1 VNLLDVVIVALCIG
15 FAVYG
20 IVQGVVRQLFSWG
33 GLILGH
39 IVGVKFYATAQE
51 QLRLDFPHGD
61 IVAYLL
67 TFVAVYLVFR
77 LVGLFVERWVRGS
90 ELSGTDRFAGM
101 MTGFVKGV
109 LLSVLLVF
117 VLVILLPRDTSLLRE
132 SKLAPRTM
140 VAIRWVQKVF
150 PEKIRNAFRE
160 KVGSISPP
168 SRGGRKDPAA
178 AAQPKNRSKK

>member
-1 VNLLDVVIVALCIG
+1 VNLLDVAIAGLCIG

-39 IVGVKFYATAQE
+39 IVGVKFYTTAQE

-61 IVAYLL
+61 VVAYLL
-67 TFVAVYLVFR
+67 IFVAIYLLFR

-101 MTGFVKGV
+101 LTGFVKGA

-132 SKLAPRTM
+132 SELAPRAM
-140 VAIRWVQKVF
+140 VAARWVQKVF
-150 PEKIRNAFRE
+150 PEKIRTAFRE
-160 KVGSISPP
+160 KAGGISP
-168 SRGGRKDPAA
+168 SLRDGKKDPAA
-178 AAQPKNRSKK
+178 GAQPKNRSRK

>member
-39 IVGVKFYATAQE
+39 FFGVKFYPTVQE
-51 QLRLDFPHGD
+51 QLRLDFPHAD

-67 TFVAVYLVFR
+67 TFVGVYLVIR
-77 LVGLFVERWVRGS
+77 LVGLLVERWVRGS

-101 MTGFVKGV
+101 LAGFVKGA
-109 LLSVLLVF
+109 LLTVLLVF
-117 VLVILLPRDTSLLRE
+117 ILVILLPRGTSLLRE

-140 VAIRWVQKVF
+140 VPVMWMQKVF
-150 PEKIRNAFRE
+150 PEKIRRAFRE
-160 KVGSISPP
+160 KVGSISPS
-168 SRGGRKDPAA
+168 SRGGKKDPAA
-178 AAQPKNRSKK
+178 GAQPKNRSRK